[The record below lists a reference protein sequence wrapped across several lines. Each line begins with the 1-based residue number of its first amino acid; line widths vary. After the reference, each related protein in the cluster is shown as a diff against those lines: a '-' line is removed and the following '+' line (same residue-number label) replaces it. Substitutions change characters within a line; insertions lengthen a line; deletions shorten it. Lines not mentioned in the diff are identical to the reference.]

1 MKSKLF
7 YSIGILLAANLSVQA
22 ATTINILSISAYG
35 FYKTSGGASLA
46 ENSLLRYG
54 TFDVSSYNALSTS
67 QKNTYSEVN
76 ALFTELGTVSAS
88 ANGDILSTG
97 NDFSFPTN
105 GINNGDQLYT
115 WVFNVPVATNA
126 TEWGIFSSS
135 NALWKVA
142 NDPGNSNLSNNNIDQ
157 FIAGSAGAG
166 DNVRLT
172 TGVNVPEPGTF
183 ALIFGF
189 MALTWVAIRRRK

>member
-7 YSIGILLAANLSVQA
+7 YSIGILLAASLNVQA
-22 ATTINILSISAYG
+22 ATTINILSSSAFG

-54 TFDVSSYNALSTS
+54 TFDVASYNALTAD

-76 ALFTELGTVSAS
+76 ALFTELGTATAS
-88 ANGDILSTG
+88 ANGDISSPG

-105 GINNGDQLYT
+105 GINIGDQLYT

-135 NALWKVA
+135 NNLWKVA
-142 NDPGNSNLSNNNIDQ
+142 VDPGVNNLSNNNIDQ
-157 FIAGSAGAG
+157 FIAGSAGTG

-172 TGVNVPEPGTF
+172 TGVNVPEPGTY
-183 ALIFGF
+183 ALLFGF
-189 MALTWVAIRRRK
+189 MAFTWVAIRRRK